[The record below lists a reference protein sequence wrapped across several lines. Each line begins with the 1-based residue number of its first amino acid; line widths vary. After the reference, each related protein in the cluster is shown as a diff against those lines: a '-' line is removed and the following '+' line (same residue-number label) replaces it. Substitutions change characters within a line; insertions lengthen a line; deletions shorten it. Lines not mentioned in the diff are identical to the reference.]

1 MDMKYAPSWFHNE
14 PPVVRDVWNTP
25 SVTAI
30 WSMVTRFPLG
40 AKTWR
45 ITSLLVESLVPLMSI
60 FVELG
65 ELRDIENPLDTVAG
79 STGAGVLCAKAG
91 TKVIDPIKVNSKSAE
106 SILSF
111 MRFVWLNS
119 I

>member
-1 MDMKYAPSWFHNE
+1 
-14 PPVVRDVWNTP
+14 
-25 SVTAI
+25 
-30 WSMVTRFPLG
+30 MVTRFPLG
-40 AKTWR
+40 ARTRR

-65 ELRDIENPLDTVAG
+65 ELRETENPLVMVAG

-106 SILSF
+106 SILNF
-111 MRFVWLNS
+111 MRFVYLNS